1 MPQLERS
8 HLATAIRRIGWAYFL
23 LHLNINLG
31 SLNILPN
38 WWGYLLIV
46 FSLAVLSQWSPS
58 AKLLRPLGCFLAAA
72 DGIQWMCKTLN
83 LSLSGGPFQSAS
95 VMLNLLVTLINLY
108 FHFQL
113 LTDIANAAQMTDY
126 GSAQELL
133 RTRTWYTVLNTILYL
148 MLYAS
153 VMLHWLTGVLLVINL
168 VIAIV
173 ICRQILGFGKWLNT
187 PCPPDAGPET

>member
-1 MPQLERS
+1 MPEFDRDA
-8 HLATAIRRIGWAYFL
+8 LAIAIRRIGWAYLL

-46 FSLAVLSQWSPS
+46 FSLSALSQWSPS
-58 AKLLRPLGCFLAAA
+58 AKLLRPLGYFLAVA
-72 DGIQWMCKTLN
+72 DGIQWICKTLN
-83 LSLSGGPFQSAS
+83 VSLSSGPFQSVF

-113 LTDIANAAQMTDY
+113 LTDIANAAQLNEYD
-126 GSAQELL
+126 GSQDLL
-133 RTRTWYTVLNTILYL
+133 RTRTWYTLLNTVLYL

-153 VMLHWLTGVLLVINL
+153 LWIHWLSVVLLVIHL
-168 VIAIV
+168 VVAII
-173 ICRQILGFGKWLNT
+173 ICRQILRFGKWLKEPFPHQT
-187 PCPPDAGPET
+187 EI